1 MPRTEIKISGFGG
14 QGVITLGKLITAA
27 VIKHT
32 KGKTAAQ
39 SESYGAMARGG
50 SCWTDII
57 IDVANFIDYPMTIRG
72 NVDIAIFLS
81 DLAVTRYKDV
91 VKKKDGIIIYD
102 PMIISKVKGKKTQKL
117 YSIPAQKIA
126 TEDIKEPV
134 TANVVMF
141 GAFIGLTDIIS
152 KEAALKT
159 VKEFVPS
166 KAIDLNTKAF
176 QKGYELGQSLKMEGV

>member
-27 VIKHT
+27 IIKHT

-50 SCWTDII
+50 SCWTDVI
-57 IDVANFIDYPMTIRG
+57 IDDADFIDYPMTITG
-72 NVDIAIFLS
+72 NVDIGIFLS

-117 YSIPAQKIA
+117 YSVPAQQIA
-126 TEDIKEPV
+126 DEEIKEPV

-141 GAFIGLTDIIS
+141 GALTGLTEIIS
-152 KEAALKT
+152 EQAALKT
-159 VKEFVPS
+159 IEEFVPP
-166 KAIDLNTKAF
+166 KAIALNIKAF
-176 QKGYELGQSLKMEGV
+176 ETGYKFGIN